1 MSGIDGNK
9 NDILKLGKS
18 GNQIN
23 LSAFDTKN
31 IVKNDINKSVFE
43 KFDFNKDGKLDEKEV
58 KVLKAFLLNRAGND
72 GILSDKEVKNIKQF
86 GTQESDVNN
95 FYAALNDMYAQQV
108 TPDKP
113 KEQIPVQPS
122 VPENNDV
129 EVADESVEEPSSPPT
144 NVDTPEQEEPEITEE
159 KNYQYKVN
167 YKDTWYGI
175 VQAKYGI
182 TDHKQTMEIVRQ
194 LKAQNNVDPKS
205 ANMPSE
211 ITLPENITLKDGTD
225 VKVVDIDAAVNQ
237 SHWGYKTQSKTG
249 RYTITQNGET
259 KYYAADGTELK
270 QSYYEAK
277 EASQDKYK
285 KSENGSGRYSY
296 TAKNGDTYYFA
307 SDGTLLKKDYYVR
320 RENEYS
326 VVNAQKA
333 RIENAKAAFKQQQD
347 EDGWAGK
354 AADAVSV
361 LWNSDN
367 RAVKVEEDLKTY
379 ENQIKQLQQAQA
391 KGPAAFSAKFK
402 EIYGVDY
409 NPNNIAA
416 YQSNPTDENYKKA
429 YGTKNDIHKRVMD
442 YNISQQAGAE
452 IVKGT
457 ATVAAGIAIGVA
469 TGGVGLA
476 ALGAAAAG
484 TAATSMVVNTSDRL
498 SSNVGLKDG
507 ELADITKGAAIDGA
521 SALAGGVLGK
531 VVGTTVKGVN
541 AASVVARATANAAGD
556 VAIGAGTEYM
566 QTGQVTLEGTAINA
580 AMAGVGFGAESGAF
594 KKVAKKVRSVINP
607 RTDIPTTSPNVETPH
622 VNVTN
627 NNIVDNGNVARNIEQ
642 RHINANSRKMVDEA
656 LQDIP
661 TSQELD
667 AYANEFGYKAPDVE
681 QQAALDAHQAN
692 VRDDYDAAH
701 RIENNA
707 QVKEQNSTSTVK
719 SDLDKLNEEIKGL
732 DASIRRLEQQIAGAK
747 RFGKDTTRLE
757 NQLKNLQTTRAAKM
771 TEADNIRK
779 PVEPQTEAVSEAEVP
794 HTEAD
799 APHTEANTPH
809 TETDTPHI
817 EVLSSEDKMAMGQIG
832 NNINRAKS
840 LDDLDKAQ
848 QWLDQMPEC
857 EQKSRLQSQ
866 IIQKLNELSSVPDD
880 VILNSSQGIAAA
892 SKSGRVNTENVTS
905 SVPQKRPY
913 YKAGVDYKQNPSF
926 TQYSNAELKQ
936 IFEREPLSIDRF
948 KAIAEDNYDD
958 LRLSGKYTREESITG
973 NFDDIYNPSSDGVE
987 ISFQHGWLWHKLD
1000 NGCKMIGK
1008 DRISLAV
1015 KADPKM
1021 LAEIDELMLKGSYK
1035 DAAGNVHQLKG
1046 KEFTKG
1052 FYKTDI
1058 NEESWMQRH
1067 DPLTFYFD
1075 DTVSEEMIDALAT
1088 VTDKY
1093 KRIPQRELPGAV
1105 DGCPWIAHEAYITGA
1120 DIDKLIQEAG
1130 KVNRNLAEAIKSE
1143 GRNIST
1149 GQYNSYKKLIADY
1162 KQYINS

>member
-18 GNQIN
+18 ANQIN

-58 KVLKAFLLNRAGND
+58 KTLKAFLLNRAGDD

-95 FYAALNDMYAQQV
+95 FYAALNDMYSQQV
-108 TPDKP
+108 KPDKP

-122 VPENNDV
+122 VPENNNV
-129 EVADESVEEPSSPPT
+129 EVADEAVEEPSSPPT
-144 NVDTPEQEEPEITEE
+144 NVESPEQEEPEITEE

-194 LKAQNNVDPKS
+194 LKAQNNVDPK
-205 ANMPSE
+205 ATNMPSE

-354 AADAVSV
+354 TADAVSV

-391 KGPAAFSAKFK
+391 KGPAAFNAKFK

-429 YGTKNDIHKRVMD
+429 YGTKNDIHKRIMD

-541 AASVVARATANAAGD
+541 AASVVARAAANATGD

-607 RTDIPTTSPNVETPH
+607 RTDIPTTSPNVETSH
-622 VNVTN
+622 VNVKN

-667 AYANEFGYKAPDVE
+667 AYSNEFGYKAPDVE

-707 QVKEQNSTSTVK
+707 KVKEQNSTSTVK
-719 SDLDKLNEEIKGL
+719 SDIDKLNEEIKSL
-732 DASIRRLEQQIAGAK
+732 DGSIKRLEQQIAGAK
-747 RFGKDTTRLE
+747 RFGKDTSKLE
-757 NQLKNLQTTRAAKM
+757 AQLTNLQTRRNAKM
-771 TEADNIRK
+771 AEADNIRK
-779 PVEPQTEAVSEAEVP
+779 PVEPQTDPVAEAETP
-794 HTEAD
+794 HTEAE
-799 APHTEANTPH
+799 APQIEPETPQKGL
-809 TETDTPHI
+809 
-817 EVLSSEDKMAMGQIG
+817 VSSEDKMAMGQIG
-832 NNINRAKS
+832 NNINRAKN

-857 EQKSRLQSQ
+857 EQKSRLQFQ
-866 IIQKLNELSSVPDD
+866 ILQKLNELSSVPDD
-880 VILNSSQGIAAA
+880 VILNNSQRIAVAPKA
-892 SKSGRVNTENVTS
+892 GHVNTENVTP

-926 TQYSNAELKQ
+926 TQYSSAELKQ
-936 IFEREPLSIDRF
+936 IFERESLSINRF
-948 KAIAEDNYDD
+948 KVIAEDNYDD
-958 LRLSGKYTREESITG
+958 LRLSGKYTREESISG
-973 NFDDIYNPSSDGVE
+973 NFDDIYNSTIKGAE
-987 ISFQHGWLWHKLD
+987 THFENGWLWHKLD
-1000 NGCKMIGK
+1000 NDCKMIGK
-1008 DRISLAV
+1008 DRVSLAV

-1021 LAEIDELMLKGSYK
+1021 LVELDELMLKGSYK
-1035 DAAGNVHQLKG
+1035 DAAGNIHQLKG

-1058 NEESWMQRH
+1058 DEESWMQRH

-1130 KVNRNLAEAIKSE
+1130 KVNRNLADAIKSE

-1162 KQYINS
+1162 KQYISS

>member
-58 KVLKAFLLNRAGND
+58 KTLKAFLLNRTGDD

-95 FYAALNDMYAQQV
+95 FYAALNDMYSQQV
-108 TPDKP
+108 KPDKP

-122 VPENNDV
+122 VPENNNV
-129 EVADESVEEPSSPPT
+129 EVADEAVEEPSSPPT
-144 NVDTPEQEEPEITEE
+144 NVETPEQEEPEITEE

-194 LKAQNNVDPKS
+194 LKAQNNVDPK
-205 ANMPSE
+205 ATNMPSE

-354 AADAVSV
+354 TADAVSV

-391 KGPAAFSAKFK
+391 KGPAAFNAKFK

-541 AASVVARATANAAGD
+541 AASVVARAAANATGD

-607 RTDIPTTSPNVETPH
+607 RTDIPTTSPNVETSH
-622 VNVTN
+622 VNVKN

-642 RHINANSRKMVDEA
+642 RHINANSRKVVDEA

-667 AYANEFGYKAPDVE
+667 AYSNEFGYKAPDVE

-707 QVKEQNSTSTVK
+707 KVKEQNSTSTVK
-719 SDLDKLNEEIKGL
+719 SDIDKLNEEIKSL
-732 DASIRRLEQQIAGAK
+732 DGSIKRLEQQIAGAK
-747 RFGKDTTRLE
+747 RFGKDTSKLE
-757 NQLKNLQTTRAAKM
+757 AQLTNLQTRRNAKM
-771 TEADNIRK
+771 AEADNIRK
-779 PVEPQTEAVSEAEVP
+779 PVEPQTDPVAEAETP
-794 HTEAD
+794 HTEAE
-799 APHTEANTPH
+799 APQIEPETPQKGL
-809 TETDTPHI
+809 
-817 EVLSSEDKMAMGQIG
+817 VSSEDKMAMGQIG
-832 NNINRAKS
+832 NNINRAKN

-866 IIQKLNELSSVPDD
+866 ILQKLNELSSVPDD
-880 VILNSSQGIAAA
+880 VILNNSQRIAVAPKA
-892 SKSGRVNTENVTS
+892 GHVNTENVTP

-926 TQYSNAELKQ
+926 TQYSSAELKQ
-936 IFEREPLSIDRF
+936 IFEREPLSINRF

-958 LRLSGKYTREESITG
+958 LRLSGKYTREESISG
-973 NFDDIYNPSSDGVE
+973 NFDDIYNSTIKGAE
-987 ISFQHGWLWHKLD
+987 THFENGWLWHKLD

-1008 DRISLAV
+1008 DRVSLAV

-1021 LAEIDELMLKGSYK
+1021 LVELDELMLKGSYK
-1035 DAAGNVHQLKG
+1035 DAAGNIHQLKG

-1058 NEESWMQRH
+1058 DEESWMQRH

-1130 KVNRNLAEAIKSE
+1130 KVNRNLADAIKSE

-1162 KQYINS
+1162 KQYISS

>member
-58 KVLKAFLLNRAGND
+58 KTLKAFLLNRAGDD

-95 FYAALNDMYAQQV
+95 FYAALNDMYSQQV
-108 TPDKP
+108 KPDKP

-122 VPENNDV
+122 VPENNNV
-129 EVADESVEEPSSPPT
+129 EVADEAVEEPSSPPT
-144 NVDTPEQEEPEITEE
+144 NVESPEQEEPEITEE

-194 LKAQNNVDPKS
+194 LKAQNNVDPK
-205 ANMPSE
+205 ATNMPSE

-354 AADAVSV
+354 TADAVSV

-391 KGPAAFSAKFK
+391 KGPAAFNAKFK

-541 AASVVARATANAAGD
+541 AASVVARAAANATGD

-607 RTDIPTTSPNVETPH
+607 RTDIPTTSPNVETSH
-622 VNVTN
+622 VNVKN

-642 RHINANSRKMVDEA
+642 RHINANSRKVVDEA

-667 AYANEFGYKAPDVE
+667 AYSNEFGYKAPDVE

-707 QVKEQNSTSTVK
+707 KVKEQNSTSTVK
-719 SDLDKLNEEIKGL
+719 SDIDKLNEEIKSL
-732 DASIRRLEQQIAGAK
+732 DGSIKRLEQQIAGAK
-747 RFGKDTTRLE
+747 RFGKDTSKLE
-757 NQLKNLQTTRAAKM
+757 AQLTNLQTRRNAKI

-779 PVEPQTEAVSEAEVP
+779 PVEPQTDPVAEAETP
-794 HTEAD
+794 HTEAE
-799 APHTEANTPH
+799 APQIEPETPQKGL
-809 TETDTPHI
+809 
-817 EVLSSEDKMAMGQIG
+817 VSSEDKMAMGQIG
-832 NNINRAKS
+832 NNINRAKN

-866 IIQKLNELSSVPDD
+866 ILQKLNELSSVPDD
-880 VILNSSQGIAAA
+880 VILNNSQRIAVAPKA
-892 SKSGRVNTENVTS
+892 GHVNTENVTP

-926 TQYSNAELKQ
+926 TQYSSAELKQ
-936 IFEREPLSIDRF
+936 IFEREPLSINRF

-958 LRLSGKYTREESITG
+958 LRLSGKYTREESISG
-973 NFDDIYNPSSDGVE
+973 NFDDIYNSTIKGAE
-987 ISFQHGWLWHKLD
+987 THFENGWLWHKLD

-1008 DRISLAV
+1008 DRVSLAV

-1021 LAEIDELMLKGSYK
+1021 LVELDELMLKGSYK
-1035 DAAGNVHQLKG
+1035 DAAGNIHQLKG

-1058 NEESWMQRH
+1058 DEESWMQRH

-1130 KVNRNLAEAIKSE
+1130 KVNRNLADAIKSE

-1162 KQYINS
+1162 KQYISS